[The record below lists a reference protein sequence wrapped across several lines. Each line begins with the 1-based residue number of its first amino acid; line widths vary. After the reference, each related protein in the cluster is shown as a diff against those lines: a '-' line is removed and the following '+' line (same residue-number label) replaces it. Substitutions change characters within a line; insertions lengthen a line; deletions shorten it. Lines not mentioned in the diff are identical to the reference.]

1 MPTYE
6 WLCKVCN
13 EQMELFQTFN
23 DSTVPIHC
31 EQEMSRMFSTP
42 GIILKGTGWGKDK

>member
-1 MPTYE
+1 
-6 WLCKVCN
+6 
-13 EQMELFQTFN
+13 MELFQTFN

-42 GIILKGTGWGKDK
+42 GIILKVTGWGKDK

>member
-1 MPTYE
+1 
-6 WLCKVCN
+6 
-13 EQMELFQTFN
+13 MELFQAFN

-31 EQEMSRMFSTP
+31 GQEMSRMFSTP